1 VGRIVDSLDI
11 AAAEV
16 ISLEIIGRNISGA

>member
-16 ISLEIIGRNISGA
+16 ISLEIIGRNTSGA